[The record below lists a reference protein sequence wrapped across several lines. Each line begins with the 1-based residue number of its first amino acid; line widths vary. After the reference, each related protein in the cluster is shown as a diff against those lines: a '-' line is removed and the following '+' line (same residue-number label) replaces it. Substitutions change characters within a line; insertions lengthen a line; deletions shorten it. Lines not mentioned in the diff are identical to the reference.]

1 MEQYH
6 GLEGHDGPDHG
17 GLTDDG
23 PDRSADN
30 DGITDLHAFVRS
42 QQGELERQLAEWVRV
57 PGVLGEP
64 EHAQDLLRS
73 ANWLAAAFRDVGF
86 PVVEVLP
93 TGESH
98 AVYAEWCE
106 APGAPT
112 VLVYS
117 HHDVRVAKPE
127 QWDQTAP
134 FEPAVRDGRLYGR
147 GSSDAKGQVLAH
159 LWSLRAHLHQRSLT
173 YDPQN
178 PDALSLNV
186 AKSQTLSHSAGVSTS
201 STTGSTGSTT
211 GVSAGSTTAGSTT
224 AAPAVNLKYLV
235 EGEEESGSPHLA
247 QLLEEQGDRFNADIV
262 LFSDTLLFRE
272 DHPALCMSLRGM
284 LSAHLELTGPDVDVH
299 SGAVSGAAPNPAFE
313 LSRVLAGLHDEDGRI
328 AIPGFYDDV
337 APVPEHFRQAL
348 ARLPFTDEDWVERSE
363 SGSITGEEGYTVP
376 ERLWLRPAVE
386 VTALI
391 AGDPV
396 GLSSAAVPSVAS
408 VDLSFRTVP
417 GQRVEKVAEQ
427 LRQWI
432 QDTVGENYGHTL
444 SVDLETAQEPY
455 RTPEH
460 PAVSALERAMAGG
473 FRTGTVGRMGNAGGG
488 PAELLSR
495 SLDTPVL
502 FFGTGLVEDHWHDSD
517 ESVNLEVLMNGA
529 VTLACFW
536 DELARM
542 E

>member
-6 GLEGHDGPDHG
+6 GLEGHDGPGHEAP
-17 GLTDDG
+17 GLHAPENQGLNGDGTNHDDG
-23 PDRSADN
+23 AD
-30 DGITDLHAFVRS
+30 LRAFVRS
-42 QQGELERQLAEWVRV
+42 RRAELEGQLAEWVRV
-57 PGVLGEP
+57 PGVLGAP
-64 EHAQDLLRS
+64 EHTKDLLRS
-73 ANWLAAAFRDVGF
+73 ANWLAAAFREVGF

-117 HHDVRVAKPE
+117 HHDVRVANHG

-134 FEPAVRDGRLYGR
+134 FEPVVRDGRLFGR

-159 LWSLRAHLHQRSLT
+159 LWSLRAHLARQSESSLILGG
-173 YDPQN
+173 QN
-178 PDALSLNV
+178 PNAESPLE
-186 AKSQTLSHSAGVSTS
+186 AKTETLSHPAQQ
-201 STTGSTGSTT
+201 GSERS
-211 GVSAGSTTAGSTT
+211 
-224 AAPAVNLKYLV
+224 APAINLKYLV
-235 EGEEESGSPHLA
+235 EGEEEGGSPHLA
-247 QLLEEQGDRFNADIV
+247 ELLEEQADRLQADLV

-284 LSAHLELTGPDVDVH
+284 ISAYLELTGPEVDVH
-299 SGAVSGAAPNPAFE
+299 SGAVSGAVPNPAIE
-313 LSRVLAGLHDEDGRI
+313 LSRLLAGLHNEDGRI
-328 AIPGFYDDV
+328 AIPGFYDDIL
-337 APVPEHFRQAL
+337 AVPEDFRKAL

-363 SGSITGEEGYTVP
+363 TGSITGERGYTVP

-408 VDLSFRTVP
+408 VDLSFRTVA

-427 LRQWI
+427 LRQWV
-432 QDTVGENYGHTL
+432 QDTVGEEYGHTL

-455 RTPEH
+455 RTPDH
-460 PAVSALERAMAGG
+460 PAVSALERAMAKG
-473 FRTGTVGRMGNAGGG
+473 FRSAEVGRMGNAGGG

-495 SLDTPVL
+495 SLDAPVL

-517 ESVNLEVLMNGA
+517 ESANLEVLVNGA

-542 E
+542 D

>member
-1 MEQYH
+1 VEQYH

-30 DGITDLHAFVRS
+30 DGGADLHAFVRS

-73 ANWLAAAFRDVGF
+73 ANWLAAVFRDVGF

-159 LWSLRAHLHQRSLT
+159 LWSLRAHLHQRSSVVEPVET
-173 YDPQN
+173 EP
-178 PDALSLNV
+178 
-186 AKSQTLSHSAGVSTS
+186 AKTR
-201 STTGSTGSTT
+201 
-211 GVSAGSTTAGSTT
+211 
-224 AAPAVNLKYLV
+224 PAVNLKYLV

-247 QLLEEQGDRFNADIV
+247 QLLDEQGDRFNADIV

-427 LRQWI
+427 LRQWV

-455 RTPEH
+455 WTPDH
-460 PAVSALERAMAGG
+460 PAVAALERAMASG
-473 FRTGTVGRMGNAGGG
+473 FRTGTMGRMGNAGGG

-495 SLDTPVL
+495 SLGTPVL

-517 ESVNLEVLMNGA
+517 ESANLEVLMNGA

>member
-1 MEQYH
+1 VEQYH
-6 GLEGHDGPDHG
+6 GLEGHDGPEH
-17 GLTDDG
+17 DG
-23 PDRSADN
+23 PGQPGPDGTAPDN
-30 DGITDLHAFVRS
+30 DGGPDLHAFVLS

-117 HHDVRVAKPE
+117 HHDVRLAKPE

-134 FEPAVRDGRLYGR
+134 FEPVVRDGRLYGR

-159 LWSLRAHLHQRSLT
+159 LWSLRAHLHQESAVE
-173 YDPQN
+173 PVESE
-178 PDALSLNV
+178 PAE
-186 AKSQTLSHSAGVSTS
+186 TLPVE
-201 STTGSTGSTT
+201 TGPVVEPVETNAETGPVVEPVETQPVET
-211 GVSAGSTTAGSTT
+211 QLAETR
-224 AAPAVNLKYLV
+224 APAVNLKYLV
-235 EGEEESGSPHLA
+235 EGEEEGGSPHLA
-247 QLLEEQGDRFNADIV
+247 ELLEEQGDRLKADLV
-262 LFSDTLLFRE
+262 LFSDTLLFRA
-272 DHPALCMSLRGM
+272 DHPALCVSLRGM
-284 LSAHLELTGPDVDVH
+284 LSVHLELTGPEVDVH

-313 LSRVLAGLHDEDGRI
+313 LGRVLAGLHDENGRI

-337 APVPEHFRQAL
+337 RPVPEEFRQAL
-348 ARLPFTDEDWVERSE
+348 ARLPFTEEDWVERSE
-363 SGSITGEEGYTVP
+363 SGSITGEKGYTVP

-386 VTALI
+386 VTAMI

-427 LRQWI
+427 LRQWV
-432 QDTVGENYGHTL
+432 QATVGENYGHTL
-444 SVDLETAQEPY
+444 SVDLDTAQEPY
-455 RTPEH
+455 WTPDH
-460 PAVSALERAMAGG
+460 PAVPTLERAMANG
-473 FRTGTVGRMGNAGGG
+473 FRSATVGRMGNAGGG

-495 SLDTPVL
+495 SLDIPVL

-517 ESVNLEVLMNGA
+517 ESANLAVLVNGA

>member
-1 MEQYH
+1 VEQYH
-6 GLEGHDGPDHG
+6 GLEGHDGPER
-17 GLTDDG
+17 
-23 PDRSADN
+23 PAQDN
-30 DGITDLHAFVRS
+30 DGRTDLHAFVRS
-42 QQGELERQLAEWVRV
+42 RQGELERQLAEWVRV

-73 ANWLAAAFRDVGF
+73 ANWLAAAFREVGF
-86 PVVEVLP
+86 PTVEVLP
-93 TGESH
+93 TGESR
-98 AVYAEWCE
+98 AVYAEWCD

-134 FEPAVRDGRLYGR
+134 FEPVVRDGRLYGR

-159 LWSLRAHLHQRSLT
+159 LWSLRAHLHQ
-173 YDPQN
+173 QM
-178 PDALSLNV
+178 
-186 AKSQTLSHSAGVSTS
+186 
-201 STTGSTGSTT
+201 
-211 GVSAGSTTAGSTT
+211 VSAGSST
-224 AAPAVNLKYLV
+224 APAVNLKYLV
-235 EGEEESGSPHLA
+235 EGEEEGGSPHLA
-247 QLLEEQGDRFNADIV
+247 KLLEEQGDRLKADLV
-262 LFSDTLLFRE
+262 LFSDTLLFRA
-272 DHPALCMSLRGM
+272 DHPAMCVSLRGM
-284 LSAHLELTGPDVDVH
+284 LSAHLELTGPEVDVH
-299 SGAVSGAAPNPAFE
+299 SGAVSGAVPNPAFE
-313 LSRVLAGLHDEDGRI
+313 LSRLLAGLHDEDGRI

-337 APVPEHFRQAL
+337 AAVPEDFREAL
-348 ARLPFTDEDWVERSE
+348 ARLPFTEEDWLERSE
-363 SGSITGEEGYTVP
+363 TGNITGEQGYTVP

-408 VDLSFRTVP
+408 VDLSFRTVA

-427 LRQWI
+427 LRQWV

-455 RTPEH
+455 WTPDH
-460 PAVSALERAMAGG
+460 PAVSALERAMAAG
-473 FRTGTVGRMGNAGGG
+473 FRSDSVGRMGNAGGG
-488 PAELLSR
+488 PAELLNR
-495 SLDTPVL
+495 SLDVPVL

-517 ESVNLEVLMNGA
+517 ESANLAVLVNGA

>member
-1 MEQYH
+1 VEQYH
-6 GLEGHDGPDHG
+6 GLEGHDGPGHEE
-17 GLTDDG
+17 LTHDG
-23 PDRSADN
+23 PDNEGLENHGPEAAAEN
-30 DGITDLHAFVRS
+30 DGGPDLHAFVRS
-42 QQGELERQLAEWVRV
+42 QQGELERELAEWVRV

-64 EHAQDLLRS
+64 EHAQDMLRS
-73 ANWLAAAFRDVGF
+73 ANWLAAAFRGVGF

-159 LWSLRAHLHQRSLT
+159 LWSLRAHLHQQSTRAIT
-173 YDPQN
+173 FDPQN
-178 PDALSLNV
+178 PDAPSLN
-186 AKSQTLSHSAGVSTS
+186 APKTRTLSHSKGV
-201 STTGSTGSTT
+201 STGSTP
-211 GVSAGSTTAGSTT
+211 
-224 AAPAVNLKYLV
+224 APAVNLKYLV
-235 EGEEESGSPHLA
+235 EGEEEAGSPHLA
-247 QLLEEQGDRFNADIV
+247 QLLEEQGDRFKADLV
-262 LFSDTLLFRE
+262 LFSDTLLFRA
-272 DHPALCMSLRGM
+272 DHPALCVSLRGM

-313 LSRVLAGLHDEDGRI
+313 LGRLLAGLHDEDGRI

-337 APVPEHFRQAL
+337 APVPEHFREAL
-348 ARLPFTDEDWVERSE
+348 ARLPFTEEDWVERSE
-363 SGSITGEEGYTVP
+363 SGSILGEKGYTVP

-386 VTALI
+386 VTALL

-408 VDLSFRTVP
+408 VDLSFRTVA

-427 LRQWI
+427 LRQWV

-444 SVDLETAQEPY
+444 SVDIETAQEPY
-455 RTPEH
+455 WTPDH
-460 PAVSALERAMAGG
+460 PAVAALERAMASG
-473 FRTGTVGRMGNAGGG
+473 FRAGTVGRMGNAGGG

-495 SLDTPVL
+495 SLGTPVL

-517 ESVNLEVLMNGA
+517 ESASLEVLLNGA

>member
-17 GLTDDG
+17 GS
-23 PDRSADN
+23 DRPAPEHPAPGHPARGHPARDN
-30 DGITDLHAFVRS
+30 DGGTDFHAFVRS
-42 QQGELERQLAEWVRV
+42 QRGELERQLAEWVRV
-57 PGVLGEP
+57 PGVLGVP

-106 APGAPT
+106 ASGAPT

-117 HHDVRVAKPE
+117 HHDVRVAKPG

-159 LWSLRAHLHQRSLT
+159 LWSLRAHLHQRVVEPVET
-173 YDPQN
+173 RPVETR
-178 PDALSLNV
+178 PVVEPVEARPV
-186 AKSQTLSHSAGVSTS
+186 VEPAQTQPAQSR
-201 STTGSTGSTT
+201 
-211 GVSAGSTTAGSTT
+211 
-224 AAPAVNLKYLV
+224 APAINLKYLV
-235 EGEEESGSPHLA
+235 EGEEEAGSPHLA
-247 QLLEEQGDRFNADIV
+247 RLLEEQGDRLNADFV
-262 LFSDTLLFRE
+262 LFSDTLLFRA
-272 DHPALCMSLRGM
+272 DHPALCVSLRGM
-284 LSAHLELTGPDVDVH
+284 LSAHLELTGPEVDVH

-313 LSRVLAGLHDEDGRI
+313 LSRLLAGLHDENGRI

-337 APVPEHFRQAL
+337 APVPEHIREAL
-348 ARLPFTDEDWVERSE
+348 AHLPFTEQDWLERSE
-363 SGSITGEEGYTVP
+363 SGSITGEKGFTVP

-391 AGDPV
+391 AGDPA

-408 VDLSFRTVP
+408 VDLSFRTVM
-417 GQRVEKVAEQ
+417 GQRAEKVAEQ
-427 LRQWI
+427 FRQWV
-432 QDTVGENYGHTL
+432 QDTVGESYGHTL

-455 RTPEH
+455 RTPDH
-460 PAVSALERAMAGG
+460 PAVSALERAMANG
-473 FRTGTVGRMGNAGGG
+473 FRSATVGRMGNAGGG

-495 SLDTPVL
+495 SLDAPVL

-517 ESVNLEVLMNGA
+517 ESASLEVLVNGA
-529 VTLACFW
+529 ATLACFW

>member
-6 GLEGHDGPDHG
+6 GFEGHDGPGHEG
-17 GLTDDG
+17 PGLHAPEHQGVNDDG
-23 PDRSADN
+23 ADH
-30 DGITDLHAFVRS
+30 DVGADLRAFVESRRA
-42 QQGELERQLAEWVRV
+42 ELEGQLAEWVRV
-57 PGVLGEP
+57 PGVLGDP
-64 EHAQDLLRS
+64 EHTKGLLRS

-106 APGAPT
+106 AAGAPT

-117 HHDVRVAKPE
+117 HHDVRVAKPG

-134 FEPAVRDGRLYGR
+134 FDPVVRDGRLFGR
-147 GSSDAKGQVLAH
+147 GSSDAKGQVMAH
-159 LWSLRAHLHQRSLT
+159 LWSLRAHLAQQSKRSLT
-173 YDPQN
+173 SGAQN
-178 PDALSLNV
+178 PNALSLPV
-186 AKSQTLSHSAGVSTS
+186 PKTQTLSHPEPPGSART
-201 STTGSTGSTT
+201 
-211 GVSAGSTTAGSTT
+211 
-224 AAPAVNLKYLV
+224 APAVNLKYLV
-235 EGEEESGSPHLA
+235 EGEEEGGSPHLA
-247 QLLEEQGDRFNADIV
+247 QLLEEQADRLQADLV

-313 LSRVLAGLHDEDGRI
+313 LSRLLAGLHDGEGRI

-337 APVPEHFRQAL
+337 AAVPEDFREAL
-348 ARLPFTDEDWVERSE
+348 ARLPFTEEDWVKRSE
-363 SGSITGEEGYTVP
+363 SGSITGEVGYTVP

-386 VTALI
+386 VTALV

-408 VDLSFRTVP
+408 VDLSFRTVA
-417 GQRVEKVAEQ
+417 GQRVEKVAGQ
-427 LRQWI
+427 LRQWV
-432 QDTVGENYGHTL
+432 QDTVGENYGRTL

-455 RTPEH
+455 RTPDH
-460 PAVSALERAMAGG
+460 PAVSALERAMAKG
-473 FRTGTVGRMGNAGGG
+473 FRSADVGRMGNAGGG

-495 SLDTPVL
+495 SLDAPVL

-517 ESVNLEVLMNGA
+517 ESANVEVLVNGA
-529 VTLACFW
+529 VTVACFW